1 MSSTDPFINVIVLS
15 LLITSAL
22 FVVHVFVKT
31 TKRAN
36 RLLLPHFLWK
46 LFEFVLR
53 QFTHSRLFKSSPLT
67 VVLATVFHVRV
78 QNSILVGN
86 RSMISGRRIKR
97 KLHLDPRF
105 CLVSLLLCEK
115 SITGK

>member
-1 MSSTDPFINVIVLS
+1 MSSTDPFINFIVLS
-15 LLITSAL
+15 LLIKSAL

-36 RLLLPHFLWK
+36 LFLLPHFLWK
-46 LFEFVLR
+46 LFEEVL
-53 QFTHSRLFKSSPLT
+53 QQLTHRRLFKSSPFT

-78 QNSILVGN
+78 QNSILVGS
-86 RSMISGRRIKR
+86 RSMVSGRRIKR

-105 CLVSLLLCEK
+105 CLLSLLLFDN
-115 SITGK
+115 